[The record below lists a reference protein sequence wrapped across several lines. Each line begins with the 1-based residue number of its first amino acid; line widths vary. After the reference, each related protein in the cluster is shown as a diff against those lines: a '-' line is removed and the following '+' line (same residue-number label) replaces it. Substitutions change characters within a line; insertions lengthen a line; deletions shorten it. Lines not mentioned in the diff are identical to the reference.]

1 MEYHVKKLQLF
12 QNLSYSKTST
22 FMEEKMIKYT
32 TLVDKKNLEPKP
44 EDYLVN
50 PHLCGNIIKNEDP
63 LPQDTEC
70 IPAGLYAFVQSDYTE
85 GDLTQAAEALWL
97 ECLWEEYEPL
107 DDTIY
112 LRELEHGDR
121 TVFQLF
127 RKIKG

>member
-22 FMEEKMIKYT
+22 FIEEKMIKYT

-50 PHLCGNIIKNEDP
+50 PHPCGNIIKNEAP

-85 GDLTQAAEALWL
+85 GDLTQATESLWL

-107 DDTIY
+107 DDIIY

>member
-1 MEYHVKKLQLF
+1 MG
-12 QNLSYSKTST
+12 
-22 FMEEKMIKYT
+22 
-32 TLVDKKNLEPKP
+32 
-44 EDYLVN
+44 DY
-50 PHLCGNIIKNEDP
+50 